1 MEVTMPPA
9 KCSPGESVAGL
20 LRRSRTVL
28 GVAVI
33 EQSGIAWTRSAG
45 GPADRL
51 FQAGSISKPVT
62 AAAALELAARGR
74 ADLDGDVNQQL
85 TSWRLPGSPQ
95 VSLRQLLGHTAGTGV
110 PFFPGYRHG
119 AEVPTLGQVLDGVP
133 PSATPAVRADPAR
146 HGRFCYSGGGY
157 AVIQQ
162 LITDIT
168 GLPFADAA
176 RSLVLEPLG
185 MTRSTFDQ
193 PLPVYLR
200 PAAARQDWHSYPE
213 AAVAGLWTTPG
224 DLARYACALQAALAG
239 RPSPI
244 RPQVA
249 AQLLTPHARLPA
261 KGQWNLLPLM
271 GMRPPDSCGLGMFLH
286 GDDRFSHIGGAASFF
301 SVLTASTTD
310 GTGAVVMT
318 AANPAP
324 FPFRL
329 LRAISDEHGWNG
341 YRQPARKRLH
351 GLPGIRNLTKPA
363 TGRGGTLA
371 GGRLRRRLRSPD
383 GHDVDPVDVVR
394 LVLQARLDAAEHRL
408 VYLVTEAE
416 RSAAAQPSL
425 PSPACRSSPFIT
437 GVICTSAFSPW
448 KNGSAKGTR
457 SDECG
462 RSNTMNAVRCPSK
475 LTKYMA
481 SGFQRSAAR

>member
-1 MEVTMPPA
+1 MPA
-9 KCSPGESVAGL
+9 YSPGESVTAM
-20 LRRSRTVL
+20 LRRYGKVL

-33 EQSGIAWTRSAG
+33 AESGIAWTWPAG
-45 GPADRL
+45 RVADRL
-51 FQAGSISKPVT
+51 FQAGSLSKPVT
-62 AAAALELAARGR
+62 ALAALELAARGL

-85 TSWRLPGSPQ
+85 TSWQLPGSRR
-95 VSLRQLLGHTAGTGV
+95 VSLRDLLGHTAGTGV
-110 PFFPGYRHG
+110 PFFPGYRQD
-119 AEVPTLGQVLDGVP
+119 APVPTLGQVLGGVP

-162 LITDIT
+162 LITDVT

-176 RSLVLEPLG
+176 RALILEPLG

-193 PLPVYLR
+193 PLPHHLR
-200 PAAARQDWHSYPE
+200 SAAARNDWHIYPE
-213 AAVAGLWTTPG
+213 SATAGLWTTPA

-261 KGQWNLLPLM
+261 KGDWNLLPLL

-301 SVLTASTTD
+301 SILTASTQD

-324 FPFRL
+324 FPFQL
-329 LRAISDEHGWNG
+329 LRAISAEHGWTG
-341 YRQPARKRLH
+341 FRQPIRRRLH
-351 GLPGIRNLTKPA
+351 GLPGIRNLTQPGHNPQAATPPA
-363 TGRGGTLA
+363 
-371 GGRLRRRLRSPD
+371 
-383 GHDVDPVDVVR
+383 
-394 LVLQARLDAAEHRL
+394 
-408 VYLVTEAE
+408 
-416 RSAAAQPSL
+416 
-425 PSPACRSSPFIT
+425 
-437 GVICTSAFSPW
+437 
-448 KNGSAKGTR
+448 
-457 SDECG
+457 
-462 RSNTMNAVRCPSK
+462 
-475 LTKYMA
+475 
-481 SGFQRSAAR
+481 